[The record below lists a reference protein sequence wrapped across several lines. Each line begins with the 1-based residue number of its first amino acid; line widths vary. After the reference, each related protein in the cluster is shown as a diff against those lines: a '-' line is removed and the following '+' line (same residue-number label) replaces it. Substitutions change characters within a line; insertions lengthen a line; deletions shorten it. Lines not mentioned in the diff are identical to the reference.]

1 MADTI
6 RTVKSSGYRMM
17 STVHLTDKRLSW
29 TAKGVMSALL
39 ALSGEYSKDE
49 LTELTHQ
56 GFTIGKGMKELEQY
70 GYLVRKQTGLD
81 EKGFPVMEYIVY
93 ERPLAKEAHPYS
105 DSQLEIPYAEDVA
118 KKTLSSECSK
128 EEEIERLRERL
139 NLRAVAEKC
148 SENFVDMVF
157 RELCRR
163 DAEFC
168 QMMTAEAFELVCL
181 TASERQRRE
190 PICGR
195 QGLIEL
201 INKYLDNV
209 VLGIRS
215 AGGGNELIDRLG
227 VRERLVNK

>member
-17 STVHLTDKRLSW
+17 STVHLMDKRLSW

-39 ALSGEYSKDE
+39 ALSGEYSIDE
-49 LTELTHQ
+49 LTELTNQ
-56 GFTIGKGMKELEQY
+56 GFMIGKGMKELEQY
-70 GYLVRKQTGLD
+70 GYLVWKQTGLD

-93 ERPLAKEAHPYS
+93 EKPITKEPHPYP
-105 DSQLEIPYAEDVA
+105 DSQLEIPYAEDVP
-118 KKTLSSECSK
+118 KKPLSSECK
-128 EEEIERLRERL
+128 EEIERLRERL
-139 NLRAVAEKC
+139 NLRMVAEKC
-148 SENFVDMVF
+148 SENFVELVF

-181 TASERQRRE
+181 TASERQRHE

-195 QGLIEL
+195 QSFIEL

-215 AGGGNELIDRLG
+215 AGGGNELTDRLG
-227 VRERLVNK
+227 VRERL

>member
-1 MADTI
+1 MADTV
-6 RTVKSSGYRMM
+6 RTVKSSSYRMM
-17 STVHLTDKRLSW
+17 STVHLMDKRLSW
-29 TAKGVMSALL
+29 TAKGIMSALL
-39 ALSGEYSKDE
+39 TLSGEYNKDE
-49 LTELTHQ
+49 LIELTHN
-56 GFTIGKGMKELEQY
+56 GFNIGKGLEELEQY
-70 GYLVRKQTGLD
+70 GYLVRKQAGYD

-93 ERPLAKEAHPYS
+93 ERPLAKEAHPYPG
-105 DSQLEIPYAEDVA
+105 SQSEIPYAEDVA
-118 KKTLSSECSK
+118 KKPLSSEYSK

-139 NLRAVAEKC
+139 DLKAVAQKC
-148 SENFVDMVF
+148 SESFVDTVF

-181 TASERQRRE
+181 TASERQRHE

-195 QGLIEL
+195 QSLIEL

-215 AGGGNELIDRLG
+215 AGGGNELTDRLG